1 MEINDLTHTVIGC
14 AYKVHNVLGFGFI
27 EKVYENALRIELEKL
42 GICVLQQEEIKVW
55 YWDQVVGVFIPDLWL
70 PSKLIIEVKSVLNL
84 LKEHEVKLVHYLT
97 ATKINDGLLVN
108 FGQSVQVK
116 RKFREYKPK
125 GSLVQSILWAGNSL
139 VRFGN

>member
-42 GICVLQQEEIKVW
+42 GVCALQQEEIKVW
-55 YWDQVVGVFIPDLWL
+55 YEDQVVGVFVPDLWL
-70 PSKLIIEVKSVLNL
+70 PSKLIIEVKSVVNL

-97 ATKINDGLLVN
+97 ATKINDGLLIN

-125 GSLVQSILWAGNSL
+125 GSLVQSIL
-139 VRFGN
+139 